1 MFEGDP
7 QENLKRDLRR
17 VADDIAAMRQAL
29 AEGNRETVEHF
40 KETAHE
46 RLQEASRQAKEKAQE
61 VDEYVRENPW
71 LAAGVAAAAGIVL
84 GALLGRG
91 KRR

>member
-17 VADDIAAMRQAL
+17 LADDVAQLKTAFMSGQ
-29 AEGNRETVEHF
+29 REHL
-40 KETAHE
+40 E
-46 RLQEASRQAKEKAQE
+46 RFSHAAKEQFGHAQDQARE
-61 VDEYVRENPW
+61 KVHEMDTYVKENPW
-71 LAAGVAAAAGIVL
+71 LAAGIAAAAGVVL
-84 GALLGRG
+84 GALLSKS

>member
-29 AEGNRETVEHF
+29 LEGKRESVERWRETAKQRFVD
-40 KETAHE
+40 A
-46 RLQEASRQAKEKAQE
+46 RREAQLKAEE
-61 VDEYVRENPW
+61 VDTYVHANPW

-84 GALLGRG
+84 GALLRRG
-91 KRR
+91 KRH

>member
-17 VADDIAAMRQAL
+17 VADDIAAMREAL
-29 AEGNRETVEHF
+29 LEGKREHVERF
-40 KETAHE
+40 KETAKE
-46 RLQEASRQAKEKAQE
+46 RFTEASQQARAKAHE
-61 VDEYVRENPW
+61 VDSYVHENPW
-71 LAAGVAAAAGIVL
+71 LAAGIAAAAGIVL

-91 KRR
+91 KRH